1 MAQPDKQEIFFPYDS
16 VLNRLIASK
25 NPAGAQHVCRT
36 ACAQPLFLLSNL
48 QRGGWKV
55 TFTVRPPVP
64 ARPACA
70 GARINRCNRLQQSIW
85 KFRGGQQGRQ
95 KCDRGK
101 FLSFFAIRVKQPLTA
116 YAALSRLYQICGN
129 LPALSLKRDVG
140 APYNRMRPFRVF
152 RAISASLDVAL
163 GMRIW
168 SSAPTAQ
175 IEPSEL
181 YGDYKDF
188 LKGMARRSAIRCLER
203 SCVRSYVTDRCSD
216 GVYYHGIALRTKGR
230 WRERRQRH

>member
-85 KFRGGQQGRQ
+85 KFRGGS
-95 KCDRGK
+95 KADK
-101 FLSFFAIRVKQPLTA
+101 NATVENFYLFSLSA
-116 YAALSRLYQICGN
+116 
-129 LPALSLKRDVG
+129 
-140 APYNRMRPFRVF
+140 
-152 RAISASLDVAL
+152 
-163 GMRIW
+163 
-168 SSAPTAQ
+168 
-175 IEPSEL
+175 
-181 YGDYKDF
+181 
-188 LKGMARRSAIRCLER
+188 
-203 SCVRSYVTDRCSD
+203 
-216 GVYYHGIALRTKGR
+216 
-230 WRERRQRH
+230 

>member
-1 MAQPDKQEIFFPYDS
+1 VRTTPFPFVQFATRRLESDVYRSPTCPGSPGLRRREDKSLQP
-16 VLNRLIASK
+16 IA
-25 NPAGAQHVCRT
+25 AEY
-36 ACAQPLFLLSNL
+36 LE
-48 QRGGWKV
+48 
-55 TFTVRPPVP
+55 VP
-64 ARPACA
+64 
-70 GARINRCNRLQQSIW
+70 
-85 KFRGGQQGRQ
+85 GGQQGRQ